1 MGGPYVTSG
10 IDCFNLLIYLNI
22 SLVVSRCFL
31 VIHPPYLKTILHLI
45 ILATSNIITNMT
57 DKTKNSSI
65 EVMKRNAGKAEAM
78 LKLLANGKRLMILCN
93 IVKEAKSVGELAEL
107 VDLSQSALSQHLAK
121 MRMQGLVEADKRGKA
136 VYYRVSNPEVE
147 AILSTLYL
155 IYCK

>member
-1 MGGPYVTSG
+1 MV
-10 IDCFNLLIYLNI
+10 
-22 SLVVSRCFL
+22 
-31 VIHPPYLKTILHLI
+31 
-45 ILATSNIITNMT
+45 NMT
-57 DKTKNSSI
+57 DKTKNNSI
-65 EVMKRNAGKAEAM
+65 EVIKRNAAKAESM

-121 MRMQGLVEADKRGKA
+121 MRTQGLVEAEKRGKA
-136 VYYRVSNPEVE
+136 VYYQISNPEVE